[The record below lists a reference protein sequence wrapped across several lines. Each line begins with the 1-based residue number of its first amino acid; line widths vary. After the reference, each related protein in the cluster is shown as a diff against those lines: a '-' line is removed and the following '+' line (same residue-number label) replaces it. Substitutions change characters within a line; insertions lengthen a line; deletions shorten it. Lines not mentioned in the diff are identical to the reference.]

1 MLQGYRKIMYI
12 NNDLFHIIL
21 EFKQMLKKKN
31 E

>member
-12 NNDLFHIIL
+12 NKDLFHIIL
-21 EFKQMLKKKN
+21 EFKQMLKKN